1 MNKFADN
8 QKKQYNHIMN
18 TTATI
23 EKKIASI
30 LPKGEKT
37 LKRFVKDALFLQL
50 QDINKKIALFEGK
63 YNCGFS
69 EFERARRKMARGKKH
84 VYEQEGDYM
93 DWEAL
98 EDHKR
103 TIMSVIHSL

>member
-1 MNKFADN
+1 MNNVAV
-8 QKKQYNHIMN
+8 
-18 TTATI
+18 I
-23 EKKIASI
+23 EKKIAPI
-30 LPKGEKT
+30 LPRGEKT

-63 YNCGFS
+63 YNHGFR
-69 EFERARRKMARGKKH
+69 EFERGWKKAAPAKKYG
-84 VYEQEGDYM
+84 YEMEGDYM

-103 TIMSVIHSL
+103 TIMKVIHSL